1 MNGNEETTSQSKS
14 SAPAISQVSG
24 GSTAQPSSE
33 PALLTPEQADAQLGT
48 HTVKIYIKL
57 QDDGCNIRPWMK
69 MVRDTAAIRRCQMA
83 LQQEYPDTAVDA
95 VATQI
100 LMSSVSENFQNII
113 ASMPSAYSAYNY
125 IRKLFVEGHN
135 QNANTVWFSQLEI
148 GMQPTDS
155 LEQYCMRMQ
164 RLYQCL
170 RGNNATIEEFHVM
183 KHLVKGLPAE
193 MDPVKISLH
202 GNLAGKPLSEALTV
216 SRAAAYGIDIDD
228 SAPREPPE
236 SHQLDRQQSS
246 ASWTRPTKAYGAL
259 LWWGSSNSWTR
270 IYPWTWTDCTWEVTN
285 QREDSGTLLQE
296 VQTTWSPLPGLP
308 TSQGGS

>member
-1 MNGNEETTSQSKS
+1 
-14 SAPAISQVSG
+14 
-24 GSTAQPSSE
+24 
-33 PALLTPEQADAQLGT
+33 
-48 HTVKIYIKL
+48 
-57 QDDGCNIRPWMK
+57 
-69 MVRDTAAIRRCQMA
+69 MA
-83 LQQEYPDTAVDA
+83 LQQEYADTAVDA

-135 QNANTVWFSQLEI
+135 QNANTVWFSQLEL

-216 SRAAAYGIDIDD
+216 VRAAAYGIDFDD
-228 SAPREPPE
+228 SAPRE
-236 SHQLDRQQSS
+236 
-246 ASWTRPTKAYGAL
+246 
-259 LWWGSSNSWTR
+259 NSWTANR
-270 IYPWTWTDCTWEVTN
+270 VQPAGPSLPRPTGPPSGGGAAIPGRGYPWTWTDCTWEVTN

-296 VQTTWSPLPGLP
+296 VQATWSPLPRLP